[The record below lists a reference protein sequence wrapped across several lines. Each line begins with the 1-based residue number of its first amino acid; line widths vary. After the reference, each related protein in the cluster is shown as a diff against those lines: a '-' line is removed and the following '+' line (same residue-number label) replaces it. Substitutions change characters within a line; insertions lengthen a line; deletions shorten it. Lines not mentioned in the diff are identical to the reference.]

1 MTKAT
6 IELGQRGE
14 QVAVDF
20 LKNHGYNI
28 ISINYHT
35 PLGEIDIIAKDKKT
49 ICFIEVKT
57 RRTQRFGQPA
67 EAVGVAKQRKISQA
81 ALMFLKQNRLLNS
94 PSRFDLILIS
104 YLNMQRKIKLIRNAF
119 NLDDRY
125 VY

>member
-1 MTKAT
+1 MTKAS

-20 LKNHGYNI
+20 LKYHGYNI
-28 ISINYHT
+28 ISINYRT
-35 PLGEIDIIAKDKKT
+35 PLGQIDIIAKDKKT

-125 VY
+125 IY